1 MKRIGFFM
9 ALALVMAT
17 SSSFA
22 KSTHPIA
29 IGSDFGYSTQSSI
42 SSETV
47 HRILKLTSEQT
58 EYTHSDL
65 MEMYSIGQVTIA
77 ETSDQDV
84 YLVTIQQ
91 ADGGAVEVI
100 ILDSM

>member
-9 ALALVMAT
+9 ALALVMTT
-17 SSSFA
+17 STSFA
-22 KSTHPIA
+22 KTSHPIA
-29 IGSDFGYSTQSSI
+29 IARDFGYTTQSSI

-58 EYTHSDL
+58 EYAHSDL
-65 MEMYSIGQVTIA
+65 MEMYNVGQVTIA

-91 ADGGAVEVI
+91 ADGGAVEVGI
-100 ILDSM
+100 MDSW